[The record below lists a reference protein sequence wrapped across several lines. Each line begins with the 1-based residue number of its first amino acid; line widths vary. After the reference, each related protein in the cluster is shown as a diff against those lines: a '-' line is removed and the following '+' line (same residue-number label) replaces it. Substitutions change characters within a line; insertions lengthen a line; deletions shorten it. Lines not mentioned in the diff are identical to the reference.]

1 MLKRYIIGALMVVTG
16 LLFLR
21 SVSNAD
27 SGIKNDSAV
36 AVEEDFNQSLD
47 TYFRYSPSRGAHA
60 QSGSVATMEADSEYK
75 YELKLFDELPV
86 KLSLEDSYIGIENT
100 TDVELPARLVGF
112 ITDIET
118 TLPFFKVDKTYIRIG
133 ISPSFYDDD
142 WNFHSSS
149 FRIPVRS
156 FIIYKP
162 NEEWAFI
169 GGVAVYPDYETKAF
183 PILGFIYQPND
194 RLSFNIVPKRPNV
207 SYKLNDKLTV
217 FAEAGMSYEEYEV
230 TKDDLKNVVLRF
242 KEDRL
247 GTGIKYKFNKFIES
261 SVTVGGVFNRSLKYR
276 DSLGKVDIKS
286 GFYSEFRVEIKI

>member
-1 MLKRYIIGALMVVTG
+1 
-16 LLFLR
+16 
-21 SVSNAD
+21 
-27 SGIKNDSAV
+27 
-36 AVEEDFNQSLD
+36 
-47 TYFRYSPSRGAHA
+47 
-60 QSGSVATMEADSEYK
+60 
-75 YELKLFDELPV
+75 
-86 KLSLEDSYIGIENT
+86 
-100 TDVELPARLVGF
+100 
-112 ITDIET
+112 
-118 TLPFFKVDKTYIRIG
+118 
-133 ISPSFYDDD
+133 
-142 WNFHSSS
+142 
-149 FRIPVRS
+149 
-156 FIIYKP
+156 
-162 NEEWAFI
+162 
-169 GGVAVYPDYETKAF
+169 
-183 PILGFIYQPND
+183 LGFIYQPND